1 MYGNGQDV
9 DEVRVGVDALEI
21 QKARPRTPYPGR
33 YTRDDGIPLPSI
45 GQQVEMIGA

>member
-1 MYGNGQDV
+1 MHRDGQDV
-9 DEVRVGVDALEI
+9 DEERVGIDALEI

-33 YTRDDGIPLPSI
+33 YARDDGILLPSI